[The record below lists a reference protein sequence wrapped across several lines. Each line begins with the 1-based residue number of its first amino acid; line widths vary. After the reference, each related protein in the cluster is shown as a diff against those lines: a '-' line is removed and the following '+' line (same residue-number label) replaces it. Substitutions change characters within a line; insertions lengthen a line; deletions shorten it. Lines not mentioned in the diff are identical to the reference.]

1 MKKYRKYAIK
11 IIIFFLV
18 PLIIIAAVSGDD
30 EDNNSGNTS
39 NIQNLSAEQYEFIMS
54 VTEYSY
60 EYKSIYQ
67 VLTSVT
73 LAQAIEESGWGTSS
87 IAKNAN
93 NLFGMKGK
101 GTAGSY
107 VTSSGRWQ
115 KFNSKKESVEAYS
128 KLISEKY
135 HCKGVQDY
143 TEVLIVLAKGGYCE
157 GSGYTNKIKKAT
169 HIII

>member
-18 PLIIIAAVSGDD
+18 PLIIITAVSGDD

-107 VTSSGRWQ
+107 VTSSGRSLIQ
-115 KFNSKKESVEAYS
+115 KKK
-128 KLISEKY
+128 
-135 HCKGVQDY
+135 
-143 TEVLIVLAKGGYCE
+143 VLKHILSLYLKNITAKVFR
-157 GSGYTNKIKKAT
+157 
-169 HIII
+169 IILRS